1 MMMQGGELHKPPQE
15 LIDACAPLHPLE
27 FGLLYLLTHQGIG
40 TP

>member
-27 FGLLYLLTHQGIG
+27 FGLLYLLTHKGIG